1 MDYFVIL
8 LVWVR
13 VEIENKEN
21 NLKYK
26 QRIEK
31 LSIHRNR
38 HQKVHKQVQVFPCD
52 VYKLCFSFVCVC
64 VFHHHKASYVDLLN
78 YLNTKKYFCFFRIF
92 TYSWEQK
99 MESKK
104 KSFKSGLSLFL
115 FPFVLYDCI
124 FSWMS
129 YVGPGA

>member
-38 HQKVHKQVQVFPCD
+38 HQKVHKQVQVFPSD

-64 VFHHHKASYVDLLN
+64 
-78 YLNTKKYFCFFRIF
+78 
-92 TYSWEQK
+92 
-99 MESKK
+99 
-104 KSFKSGLSLFL
+104 
-115 FPFVLYDCI
+115 
-124 FSWMS
+124 FSPPE
-129 YVGPGA
+129 GKLC